1 MSEQNTTIAPVA
13 EIVPDI
19 NLNDH
24 AISNEVWESFQ
35 AEIMSVTTQINSGVE
50 LEPDDVKRVQSL
62 KREVDEYITSFSRE
76 MRATQASY
84 KNAILA
90 RLNTIG
96 YATVEAYIAKKR
108 TEQTVE
114 QNLRAAEKLQALT
127 LIVNTIVAELPVLR
141 DTVLAPELVPAFLSR
156 FPKIKSSA
164 KSNDITDWDVYGL
177 VIKTN
182 LELVEKFLNAEH
194 FIDVRRLPI
203 GSQVIQQILRYIRT
217 GQDDL
222 FRNMKELLVADQ
234 YILDDLNLRAMITNR
249 EHALTFIK
257 EYSQNSV
264 DSTTETLQNISKLVA
279 LALSLPQ

>member
-50 LEPDDVKRVQSL
+50 LEPEDVKRVQSL

-96 YATVEAYIAKKR
+96 YDTVETYIAKKR
-108 TEQTVE
+108 AEQTAE

>member
-50 LEPDDVKRVQSL
+50 LEPEDVKRVQSL

-90 RLNTIG
+90 RLNAIG
-96 YATVEAYIAKKR
+96 YATVEAYITKKR
-108 TEQTVE
+108 TEQTAE

-127 LIVNTIVAELPVLR
+127 LIVNTIIAELPVLR

-164 KSNDITDWDVYGL
+164 KSNDIADWDVYGL

-203 GSQVIQQILRYIRT
+203 GSQVIQQILRYIKT